1 MHAVRLR
8 ETIAG
13 VDDDDIEGGNRGI
26 DNNILY
32 EKTMMSHIDKQKS
45 GCAYLAGDLGANWDD
60 I

>member
-1 MHAVRLR
+1 MMIL
-8 ETIAG
+8 
-13 VDDDDIEGGNRGI
+13 EGRICGI

-45 GCAYLAGDLGANWDD
+45 RCTYLAGDLGANWDD